1 VDERP
6 QFVPRGRG
14 GRPLALWSVVAD
26 IVRQRLTSAIKWVLL
41 LVLLGWLTGESRPV
55 AYLAAAEPP
64 G

>member
-6 QFVPRGRG
+6 QFVPRGPG
-14 GRPLALWSVVAD
+14 VVAD

-41 LVLLGWLTGESRPV
+41 LVLLGWLTAESRPV

>member
-1 VDERP
+1 M
-6 QFVPRGRG
+6 
-14 GRPLALWSVVAD
+14 WSVVAD

-41 LVLLGWLTGESRPV
+41 LVLLCWLTGESRPV